1 MIILK
6 KTLIIILLILIPL
19 IIFFNY
25 SYPSDIKKLKTITMY
40 DINNQEFYH
49 MTKDYERTYIKAIPE
64 EIKQSFISIEDKRF
78 YQHHGFDFLR
88 IIKTI
93 ITNRFKKSA
102 GASTIT
108 QQLARMLFL
117 NNEKSYSRKIKELFI
132 ALRLEVT
139 YSKDDILTSYLNNL
153 YFGHNIYGI
162 YDASIFYFNKKPHEL
177 TLNEIAMLI
186 GIVNGPSLYSPIIDY
201 QASIKK
207 KNIILEKLDKNAIK
221 YNPKIYGIKQHL
233 YSSGALFYKDIVIN
247 QLKKRDYYDIYTNF
261 NPAITI
267 TDDESIVAIEPI
279 TGRVLFAGS
288 GNYYEST
295 YNKAIYSK
303 RQMASTIKPFI
314 YYEAINCGMTPL
326 SKFLCTKESL
336 QNSNYQPSNYNNKYE
351 DNPIT
356 MLYALATSDNIY
368 AVKTL
373 EYLGFEKVNKVLS
386 RLGLA
391 GSNNLSLA
399 LGTNEQTLFEIA
411 SAYNV
416 LAGLGIATPP
426 YFIRQITK
434 GKKIIYTHKQ
444 KPTKL
449 LEYEASFIICN
460 LMTFT
465 FNLNISGKSQ
475 VTGASIA
482 NCLKH
487 PYCGKSG
494 STLNDAYMLGFSK
507 GITIGVWRGGND
519 LKDGGRVKK
528 IWANLMNEQNKND
541 NPYEDDQIKKINAN
555 PTGFGKYTCE
565 IYINEYLPRFQ

>member
-1 MIILK
+1 MKKILS
-6 KTLIIILLILIPL
+6 IILLSLIPL
-19 IIFFNY
+19 IVFFNY
-25 SYPSDIKKLKTITMY
+25 SYPSDIKKLQTITMY

-49 MTKDYERTYIKAIPE
+49 MTNDYERTYIQNIPE
-64 EIKQSFISIEDKRF
+64 EIKQSFINIEDKRF
-78 YQHHGFDFLR
+78 YQHHGFDLLR
-88 IIKTI
+88 IIKTF
-93 ITNRFKKSA
+93 ITNRFQKTA

-117 NNEKSYSRKIKELFI
+117 NNEKTYSRKIKELII
-132 ALRLEVT
+132 ALRLEIT

-162 YDASIFYFNKKPHEL
+162 YDASIFYFNKEPHEL

-186 GIVNGPSLYSPIIDY
+186 GIVNGPSLYSPLIDY

-207 KNIILEKLDKNAIK
+207 KNSILDKLDKKAIK
-221 YNPKIYGIKQHL
+221 YNPQIYGIKKQL
-233 YSSGALFYKDIVIN
+233 YSSGTLFYKDIVIN
-247 QLKKRDYYDIYTNF
+247 QLKKRDYYDIYTNY
-261 NPAITI
+261 NPSIKITG
-267 TDDESIVAIEPI
+267 DESIVAIEPI

-288 GNYYEST
+288 GNYYKST

-326 SKFLCTKESL
+326 SKLLCTKKSL
-336 QNSNYQPSNYNNKYE
+336 QNSPYQPSNYNDKYE
-351 DNPIT
+351 DKPIT

-373 EYLGFEKVNKVLS
+373 AYLGFKKVNKVLS
-386 RLGLA
+386 KLGLT

-399 LGTNEQTLFEIA
+399 LGTNEQTLFEITT
-411 SAYNV
+411 AYNV

-426 YFIRQITK
+426 YFIRQINK
-434 GKKIIYTHKQ
+434 GKKIIYTHYQ
-444 KPTKL
+444 TPARI

-460 LMTFT
+460 LMTHT
-465 FNLNISGKSQ
+465 FNLNLNGKSQ

-482 NCLKH
+482 NNIKYR
-487 PYCGKSG
+487 YCGKSG
-494 STLNDAYMLGFSK
+494 STSNDAYMLGFSK
-507 GITIGVWRGGND
+507 EITIGIWRGGNN
-519 LKDGGRVKK
+519 LNDGGMVKK
-528 IWANLMNEQNKND
+528 IWAKLMNEQNNID
-541 NPYEDDQIKKINAN
+541 NPYEDNHIKKIVAN
-555 PTGFGKYTCE
+555 PSGIGDYTCE